1 MHVGFTI
8 LQYAKL
14 RMLEFYY
21 DFMDRWVLSAVS
33 LFLLIFVAVFFFF
46 FLLTLL

>member
-1 MHVGFTI
+1 MDVPVVLGFCI

-21 DFMDRWVLSAVS
+21 DFMDR
-33 LFLLIFVAVFFFF
+33 
-46 FLLTLL
+46 

>member
-1 MHVGFTI
+1 MDCPTHVGFVV

-21 DFMDRWVLSAVS
+21 DFMDR
-33 LFLLIFVAVFFFF
+33 
-46 FLLTLL
+46 

>member
-21 DFMDRWVLSAVS
+21 DFMDRWVLSSVS
-33 LFLLIFVAVFFFF
+33 LFLLILLLFNFFF
-46 FLLTLL
+46 FLALL